1 MKLLILLFVI
11 TFIFLCS
18 FVRADEIDD
27 LIPFIIQVESGGN
40 PNAVSGAG
48 AIGLMQ
54 ITPIVYLGFSQEHRG
69 KDTRGLIRKTK
80 FMKLFSKYEAAN
92 GPYMINLYI
101 PEFNKYVGEWYLR
114 RLKDHYLKDNYTI
127 ERMLHAWN
135 GGITR
140 LRKLN
145 YDCSKMP
152 QESREFSKKVLKLYE
167 KQ

>member
-11 TFIFLCS
+11 TFIILCS
-18 FVRADEIDD
+18 FVGADEIDD

-40 PNAVSGAG
+40 PHAVSNRG

-54 ITPIVYLGFSQEHRG
+54 ITPIVLKEWNKHLCFITYTDGTEVKWWEYNCNKP
-69 KDTRGLIRKTK
+69 KD
-80 FMKLFSKYEAAN
+80 LFNVDTNIK
-92 GPYMINLYI
+92 I
-101 PEFNKYVGEWYLR
+101 GEWYLR

-152 QESREFSKKVLKLYE
+152 RETRNYVKKVMALYE